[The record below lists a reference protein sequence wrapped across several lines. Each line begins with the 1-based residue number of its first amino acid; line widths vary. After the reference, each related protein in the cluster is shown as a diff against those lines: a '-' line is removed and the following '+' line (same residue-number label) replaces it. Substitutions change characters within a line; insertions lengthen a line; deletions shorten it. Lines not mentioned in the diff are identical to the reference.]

1 MISMIGPN
9 NDHSLVGLSGGP
21 FEIDKELW
29 QEKENGNNQ
38 RHRDFISK

>member
-1 MISMIGPN
+1 MISMVGPN

-29 QEKENGNNQ
+29 QEKENGGQPKAQ
-38 RHRDFISK
+38 RFYF